1 MKNFYNVIFVMALMA
16 LLVGNTMA
24 GTLTATTNRTSL
36 NHNETLALNLQY
48 DESTDEEPDTRALE
62 QQFTIVSRNKAS
74 SIQLINGSASS
85 STTWYFELLPRKAGT
100 ALIPSFT
107 IDGNFSEAITIQ
119 VQNGPNN
126 SAQAQQDIYTET
138 SLDKPRVFI
147 QQQAIISWRLIS
159 TLNISDPQFLQPQID
174 GALLQDLGNRTY
186 QRAGSNGNIE
196 RVIEQRYAV
205 FPQKSGTILIPAQQF
220 HVVVNTTRRSSMGII
235 HTGRS
240 QARVNTQALQL
251 EAIPAD
257 NRQNTDWLPT
267 PSLDISQEL
276 LGTESSNRVN
286 AGTAFTR
293 IIRTQAENLSAEQLP
308 AVNMQA
314 NNVKV
319 YSEKPVLKNTPTE
332 QGVRGLREDRAAII
346 ATEPG
351 KLVLPAITIPWFD
364 VEAAQWREATL
375 PETILEVLPAAT
387 SVPTVTPDASKATSS
402 TATPSSP
409 ASASPTGAATENI
422 SPTPDLHSS
431 ATLQS
436 TTTRWQIATAVLLLL
451 FIATV
456 IYIYR
461 LQIRIKHGDAPSI
474 AKLKTT
480 DNKHHSATLK
490 TAAEHGNFKTLL
502 TELLAWAKQNPEH
515 QTALQHPSV
524 QPVIFALEKHVYG
537 NGPAPD
543 LSSVKALPIRLD
555 ELISQQR
562 SAPGQQEQLDTLY
575 R

>member
-159 TLNISDPQFLQPQID
+159 TLNISDPQLLPPQID
-174 GALLQDLGNRTY
+174 GALVQDLGNRIY

-196 RVIEQRYAV
+196 RVIEQRYAI

-220 HVVVNTTRRSSMGII
+220 QAIVNTTRRSSMGII
-235 HTGRS
+235 HAGRS

-257 NRQNTDWLPT
+257 NRQNADWLPAQF
-267 PSLDISQEL
+267 LDISQEL
-276 LGTESSNRVN
+276 LGTEQNNRIT

-293 IIRTQAENLSAEQLP
+293 VIRIQAEKLSAEQLP

-364 VEAAQWREATL
+364 VQAAQWREARL
-375 PETILEVLPAAT
+375 PETVLEVLPAVTSQAT
-387 SVPTVTPDASKATSS
+387 SP
-402 TATPSSP
+402 TATPSAP
-409 ASASPTGAATENI
+409 ASASPAGAATENA
-422 SPTPDLHSS
+422 SPTPDLHSPAS
-431 ATLQS
+431 LQS

-461 LQIRIKHGDAPSI
+461 LKIRIKHSDTPSI
-474 AKLKTT
+474 TKLKTI
-480 DNKHHSATLK
+480 DNKQHSAALK
-490 TAAEHGNFKTLL
+490 NAAEHGNFKTLL

-515 QTALQHPSV
+515 QMALQHPSV

>member
-1 MKNFYNVIFVMALMA
+1 MKNFYNVIFVTVLMT
-16 LLVGNTMA
+16 LLTGNAMA

-62 QQFTIVSRNKAS
+62 QQFSIVSRNKAS

-119 VQNGPNN
+119 VQTGPNN
-126 SAQAQQDIYTET
+126 SAQAQQDIYTEA
-138 SLDKPRVFI
+138 SLDTHRVFI
-147 QQQAIISWRLIS
+147 QQQAVISWRLIS
-159 TLNISDPQFLQPQID
+159 TLNISDPQFLPPQID
-174 GALLQDLGNRTY
+174 GALVQDLGNRIY
-186 QRAGSNGNIE
+186 QRAGSDGNIE

-205 FPQKSGTILIPAQQF
+205 FPQKSGTILIPSQQF
-220 HVVVNTTRRSSMGII
+220 HVVVNTTRRSHMGII

-240 QARVNTQALQL
+240 QARINTKALQL
-251 EAIPAD
+251 EAMPAD

-267 PSLDISQEL
+267 PALDISQEL
-276 LGTESSNRVN
+276 LGTEPNNRVN

-293 IIRTQAENLSAEQLP
+293 IIRTQAQNLSAEQLP
-308 AVNMQA
+308 AVSMQA
-314 NNVKV
+314 NNIKV

-332 QGVRGLREDRAAII
+332 QGVTGLREDRAAII

-351 KLVLPAITIPWFD
+351 KLVLPTVTIPWFD
-364 VEAAQWREATL
+364 VQAAQWREATL
-375 PETILEVLPAAT
+375 PETVLEVLPAAT
-387 SVPTVTPDASKATSS
+387 TAASGSS
-402 TATPSSP
+402 PVSSPTPSSQTNT
-409 ASASPTGAATENI
+409 AGTTTADVSPM
-422 SPTPDLHSS
+422 PDLHSS
-431 ATLQS
+431 ATLHS
-436 TTTRWQIATAVLLLL
+436 ATTRWQIATAVLLTL

-461 LQIRIKHGDAPSI
+461 LKIRIKNGDAPSI
-474 AKLKTT
+474 TKSRTT
-480 DNKHHSATLK
+480 DNQQHSVALK
-490 TAAEHGNFKTLL
+490 TAAESGNFKILL
-502 TELLAWAKQNPEH
+502 TELLTWAKQNPEH

-524 QPVIFALEKHVYG
+524 QPVVYALEKHVYG

-543 LSSVKALPIRLD
+543 LPSVQALPIRLD
-555 ELISQQR
+555 ALVSQQR
-562 SAPGQQEQLDTLY
+562 STSRQHEQLDTLY